1 MPRSGDFVPARACVS
16 HALQALL
23 ARQPLTP
30 AKIAF
35 VWQMAVGPALARA
48 TTVEYDGGVLRVS
61 GGDPRWIREVERSR
75 AVILERLRSMLGAA
89 VSDLRT
95 EHA

>member
-1 MPRSGDFVPARACVS
+1 MPRSGEFVPTRACVPDS
-16 HALQALL
+16 VSTLL

-35 VWQMAVGPALARA
+35 AWQMAVGPGLARA
-48 TTVEYDGGVLRVS
+48 TSVEYDGGVLRVTS
-61 GGDPRWIREVERSR
+61 SDGRWMREVERSR
-75 AVILERLRSMLGAA
+75 AMILERLRALLGPA

-95 EHA
+95 